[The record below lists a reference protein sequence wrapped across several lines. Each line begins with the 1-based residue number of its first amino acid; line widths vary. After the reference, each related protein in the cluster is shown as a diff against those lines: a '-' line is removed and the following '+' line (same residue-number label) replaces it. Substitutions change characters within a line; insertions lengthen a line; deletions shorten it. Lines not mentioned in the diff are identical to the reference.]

1 MKIAIAAVL
10 FAFSFSAAAGKSC
23 SDIIVES
30 GYLQTENVVWGLK
43 ERPDLVANALKAY
56 IGVCESGKKAIRAGV
71 SPEIVMSFA
80 EGHAAKEG
88 TPEDLKPVILK
99 ISELAIENA
108 K

>member
-1 MKIAIAAVL
+1 MKTVIAATL
-10 FAFSFSAAAGKSC
+10 FAVSFSAAAGKSC
-23 SDIIVES
+23 PDIIVES
-30 GYLQTENVVWGLK
+30 GFLQTENVAWGLK
-43 ERPDLVANALKAY
+43 ERPDLAANAIKAY
-56 IGVCESGKKAIRAGV
+56 IRVCESNKKAVQAGV
-71 SPEIVMSFA
+71 SPEIVMAFA

>member
-1 MKIAIAAVL
+1 MKTVIAAAL
-10 FAFSFSAAAGKSC
+10 FAVSFSAAAGKSC
-23 SDIIVES
+23 SDIVVEA

-43 ERPDLVANALKAY
+43 ERPDLVANALTAY

-80 EGHAAKEG
+80 KGHADRKG
-88 TPEDLKPVILK
+88 TPEDLKPVIMK

>member
-10 FAFSFSAAAGKSC
+10 FAVSFSAAAGKSC
-23 SDIIVES
+23 SDIVVEA
-30 GYLQTENVVWGLK
+30 GILKTEHMVWGLK
-43 ERPDLVANALKAY
+43 ERPDLAATMLKAY
-56 IGVCESGKKAIRAGV
+56 ISVCESGKKAIQAGV
-71 SPEIVMSFA
+71 GPEIVMAFA

-88 TPEDLKPVILK
+88 TPEDMKPVIIK

>member
-10 FAFSFSAAAGKSC
+10 FATSFSAAAGKSC
-23 SDIIVES
+23 SDIVVES
-30 GYLQTENVVWGLK
+30 GFLQTENVVWGLK
-43 ERPDLVANALKAY
+43 ERPDLVANALEAY
-56 IGVCESGKKAIRAGV
+56 IGVCESEKKVILAGG
-71 SPEIVMSFA
+71 SPEIVMAFA
-80 EGHAAKEG
+80 KGLAARED